1 MYLQVASVEVVE
13 GLVVD
18 VEGLVDVEDLVDA
31 EDLVDVEDLVDAVV
45 GEISEVAEVEVVG
58 EISEVAEVEVVDVDS
73 EVISYVDHQKI
84 MMELDESTDFIQKWK
99 CHVLAFTNP
108 QNYIFGIY
116 IRNIHVKKAAFT

>member
-18 VEGLVDVEDLVDA
+18 VEGLVDAEEVVDA
-31 EDLVDVEDLVDAVV
+31 EDLVDVEDLVDAEEVV
-45 GEISEVAEVEVVG
+45 AEISEVAEVE
-58 EISEVAEVEVVDVDS
+58 AVDVDS

>member
-1 MYLQVASVEVVE
+1 MASVEVVE

-31 EDLVDVEDLVDAVV
+31 EDLVDVEDLVDA
-45 GEISEVAEVEVVG
+45 EEVVG
-58 EISEVAEVEVVDVDS
+58 EISEVAEVGEISEVAEVEAVDVDS

-84 MMELDESTDFIQKWK
+84 MMELDESTDFKQKWK

>member
-1 MYLQVASVEVVE
+1 MASVEVVE

-31 EDLVDVEDLVDAVV
+31 EDLVDVEDLVDA
-45 GEISEVAEVEVVG
+45 EEVVG
-58 EISEVAEVEVVDVDS
+58 EISEVAEVGEISAVDVDS

-84 MMELDESTDFIQKWK
+84 MMELDESTDFKQKWK

>member
-1 MYLQVASVEVVE
+1 MASVEVVE

-18 VEGLVDVEDLVDA
+18 VEGLVDVEEVVDA
-31 EDLVDVEDLVDAVV
+31 EDLVDVEDLVDAEEVV

-58 EISEVAEVEVVDVDS
+58 EISEVAEVEAVDVDS
-73 EVISYVDHQKI
+73 EVISYVVYQKI